1 MIIFNKNN
9 ETIWFENLSCHE
21 LFGRFTHEFIISRE
35 KFYFNVNQ
43 SAEISRSQKLLD
55 WINQLKDS
63 TLLQNVQLWHSNK
76 IWSAKSYFHFLQ
88 YEILLKNVV
97 DQQPRDI
104 LGLCE
109 EFVPGNPPEFFFD
122 RNPENFGTILEMY
135 RCIISLTIKF
145 KFFMFCNICLHIVTF
160 VISRT
165 GEFHISSAGRSK
177 YWDQIS
183 DFTKRWFQSFNSSL
197 SFI

>member
-1 MIIFNKNN
+1 MMIIFNKNN

-21 LFGRFTHEFIISRE
+21 LFGRFTHEFIIARE

-76 IWSAKSYFHFLQ
+76 IWSAKSYFQFLQ

-135 RCIISLTIKF
+135 RCIFSL
-145 KFFMFCNICLHIVTF
+145 
-160 VISRT
+160 
-165 GEFHISSAGRSK
+165 
-177 YWDQIS
+177 
-183 DFTKRWFQSFNSSL
+183 
-197 SFI
+197 

>member
-1 MIIFNKNN
+1 M
-9 ETIWFENLSCHE
+9 
-21 LFGRFTHEFIISRE
+21 ISRE

-160 VISRT
+160 TFQGLVSSIYPAQ
-165 GEFHISSAGRSK
+165 GEVSIEIK
-177 YWDQIS
+177 Y
-183 DFTKRWFQSFNSSL
+183 QSLPKCDSNHL
-197 SFI
+197 THP